1 MGAGYWRLHWSTV
14 LLAMAMCVSE
24 SLFHP
29 VCWQHKN
36 LNMSVV
42 PGNVLGGGNSIEFSL
57 PNLCYSHT
65 IVLPLGD
72 VTLVLSS
79 NLLELVSLRCF
90 NLPKTAQNF
99 SLHYQ
104 NP

>member
-1 MGAGYWRLHWSTV
+1 MGAGYWGLHWSTV

-36 LNMSVV
+36 LSMSVV

-57 PNLCYSHT
+57 PSLCYSHT
-65 IVLPLGD
+65 IVLPLGG

-90 NLPKTAQNF
+90 
-99 SLHYQ
+99 
-104 NP
+104 